1 MSRIVSEVNMPKL
14 SGCFGFSRRA
24 PRSATVA
31 SSIACGDLR
40 DVARLDGQRQRAARS
55 EHHLELAERDDR
67 ELVLRLAEQRA
78 ALRADADDAEVHAFD
93 LDDLVERIDVAPN
106 SRSAVCQPITVTG
119 RARVDF
125 GRAHQPAAL
134 GVEAREVDVVR
145 R

>member
-1 MSRIVSEVNMPKL
+1 MSRIVSDVNMPKL

-24 PRSATVA
+24 MRSAIVA

-40 DVARLDGQRQRAARS
+40 DVARLDGQRQLAARS
-55 EHHLELAERDDR
+55 EHHLELAERDHR
-67 ELVLRLAEQRA
+67 ELVLRLAEQRP
-78 ALRADADDAEVHAFD
+78 ALRAHADDAEVHAFD
-93 LDDLVERIDVAPN
+93 LDDLVERIDVGAE
-106 SRSAVCQPITVTG
+106 QPVG
-119 RARVDF
+119 GLPADDGDRPRALDF